1 MIVENL
7 LLEGSNYNKRR
18 MIWREAVLGN
28 SVLCCNFVP
37 FFIDQPLV
45 RKFTSEKEVKVLSL
59 IKCAFSVQIHG

>member
-1 MIVENL
+1 MLEN
-7 LLEGSNYNKRR
+7 S
-18 MIWREAVLGN
+18 A
-28 SVLCCNFVP
+28 LCCNFVL

>member
-1 MIVENL
+1 M
-7 LLEGSNYNKRR
+7 
-18 MIWREAVLGN
+18 LGN

-45 RKFTSEKEVKVLSL
+45 RKFTSEKEVKVPSL